1 MSHDPHVNE
10 SCCTCCCGDYV
21 WHISFVRLMW
31 FFHMWEMRDMPH
43 VCVWHDSFMCVV
55 CVTCLIHACDMTRS
69 HVRYAW
75 HGWHASFMCVAWL
88 RDMTH
93 SYVTWPI
100 HLRIDSFIYDLTH
113 SDVTWLILTWHGLF
127 IRNMNYLYVTQPIHM
142 WHDSFICVTRLIHR
156 WYASFVC
163 DIIYAYVTYVARL
176 IRIGLLLYNS
186 CFNGWKSD
194 CPLKGKWACPVHTWF
209 WNIFKRG
216 HFVIRNPPVG
226 GLCEGFNNIW
236 GYIYVHMYIYI
247 CIYTYIYTYI
257 YISIELKI
265 Q

>member
-1 MSHDPHVNE
+1 
-10 SCCTCCCGDYV
+10 
-21 WHISFVRLMW
+21 
-31 FFHMWEMRDMPH
+31 MRDMPH

-142 WHDSFICVTRLIHR
+142 WHDSFICDMTHSYVWQDSFIGDMPHSYVTSFMHM
-156 WYASFVC
+156 WHMWHDSFVLVC
-163 DIIYAYVTYVARL
+163 SCIIHVSTAGRVTARL
-176 IRIGLLLYNS
+176 RENERVLYTRDFEIFS
-186 CFNGWKSD
+186 KEVISSSET
-194 CPLKGKWACPVHTWF
+194 PL
-209 WNIFKRG
+209 
-216 HFVIRNPPVG
+216 
-226 GLCEGFNNIW
+226 
-236 GYIYVHMYIYI
+236 
-247 CIYTYIYTYI
+247 
-257 YISIELKI
+257 
-265 Q
+265 